1 MFKAADVERK
11 IREINLLIDMKIN
24 LSSCRTSDHYFSLS
38 LQRLSWDSLKTKNV
52 PSTHANFLEGKQ
64 VPAEIIQSSSLCTL
78 QKKSSKHNDC
88 LLRPYRNGR
97 LGDTQWTI
105 SLMPKITFKQIVEVL
120 FQCF

>member
-78 QKKSSKHNDC
+78 QKK
-88 LLRPYRNGR
+88 
-97 LGDTQWTI
+97 
-105 SLMPKITFKQIVEVL
+105 
-120 FQCF
+120 